1 MIVIK
6 NQISGRVAV
15 CLRCGDPF
23 KIQFKL
29 SRRWHCISM
38 CDGLPSLVPLPPLQ
52 PSNWLPCRVMNG
64 GDTREHSGV
73 WKPCGSHAEAKRKWH
88 TLTLPFH
95 MCAPPV
101 FYISNRNNEGMRSNP
116 RAIHAIHLYW
126 CCLLSPSSMKKLIS
140 LLCVPLVLFSIQ
152 YLVRMHVC
160 TRRGRKFPAISFY
173 LIRSV
178 SQAQRQVNQSQNNR
192 TDETESNWCHTH
204 HNKPSHPNMQSA
216 LWFNLRHVSHKKSSS
231 TVFITSRKK
240 V

>member
-1 MIVIK
+1 M
-6 NQISGRVAV
+6 R
-15 CLRCGDPF
+15 
-23 KIQFKL
+23 
-29 SRRWHCISM
+29 
-38 CDGLPSLVPLPPLQ
+38 
-52 PSNWLPCRVMNG
+52 
-64 GDTREHSGV
+64 
-73 WKPCGSHAEAKRKWH
+73 KPNASDIP
-88 TLTLPFH
+88 LPFH
-95 MCAPPV
+95 FTCV
-101 FYISNRNNEGMRSNP
+101 RHQCFTFQT
-116 RAIHAIHLYW
+116 AITKVWGVTLAQFMQFHLYW

-240 V
+240 FKKTNFISS